1 MESSVAQVTAKGQV
15 TIPRSIREA
24 LQIEQGDQL
33 VFRQEGERVLLIPL
47 RRRPLSELLG
57 ALPASRPDPGI
68 DRVRRTVRQ
77 EIGRRMQ
84 EGEE

>member
-24 LQIEQGDQL
+24 LRIEQGDQL
-33 VFRQEGERVLLIPL
+33 VFRQEGEKVLLIPL

-57 ALPASRPDPGI
+57 ALPASRPDHGI
-68 DRVRRTVRQ
+68 DGVRRAVRR
-77 EIGRRMQ
+77 EIAQRL
-84 EGEE
+84 EKGEE